1 MPKALTDFEKTTIK
15 KELLLAAEDSLQQY
29 GAKKTTVDD
38 LVKRVKIPKGTFY
51 LFYKSKEILFFEL
64 FRQKH
69 DDIQNQFLKAIESIR
84 NNINVNTITDLM
96 FNMYK
101 KMDDSFLLSFVTSGD
116 LELVMRK
123 IPYTNSE
130 EHAKQDNF
138 ITEQLFSILPNM
150 DKKSVEEYSAAMRLV
165 LVSVIHK
172 KEIGQDIFDDAL
184 KLAIKGLVIQMLSEV
199 NDDKSK

>member
-1 MPKALTDFEKTTIK
+1 MPKALTDFEKIAIK
-15 KELLLAAEDSLQQY
+15 KELQLAAADSLQQY

-38 LVKRVKIPKGTFY
+38 LVKKVKIPKGTFY

-69 DDIQNQFLKAIESIR
+69 DDIQNQFLNTIESIK
-84 NNINVNTITDLM
+84 NNINVDSITDLM

-101 KMDDSFLLSFVTSGD
+101 KMDNSFLLSFVTGGD

-123 IPYTNSE
+123 IPYASSE
-130 EHAKQDNF
+130 EHAKQDNS
-138 ITEQLFSILPNM
+138 ITEKLFSILPNM
-150 DKKSVEEYSAAMRLV
+150 NKEHIEEYSAAMRLI
-165 LVSVIHK
+165 LVSVLHK
-172 KEIGQDIFDDAL
+172 KEIGIDIFDDAL
-184 KLAIKGLVIQMLSEV
+184 KLAIRGLVTQMLSEV